1 MYSVHVV
8 IFISNHR
15 VIFGIAFSHFLS
27 FHLIRNNKMP
37 LVDDFFIQFNRLRFL
52 WSFSNYIWLNKE
64 KDLRAQTNK
73 PQMYETYGRS
83 LLSKT
88 YYMRFGG
95 KYKSIQTKWWRKSQ
109 TDISNWLNQFYDMNN
124 RNRAIWRIRIVIAMF
139 VFDNAVQL
147 KELQWKMKTKTWII
161 HATIAR
167 NQPNGIIIH
176 RSMRR
181 KRRHVYWALFLY
193 TDCR

>member
-1 MYSVHVV
+1 MIFSYSSIGFDFCGLFPITFDWIKRKICV
-8 IFISNHR
+8 R
-15 VIFGIAFSHFLS
+15 KQTSHKCIK
-27 FHLIRNNKMP
+27 HM
-37 LVDDFFIQFNRLRFL
+37 
-52 WSFSNYIWLNKE
+52 E
-64 KDLRAQTNK
+64 
-73 PQMYETYGRS
+73 YGRS

-95 KYKSIQTKWWRKSQ
+95 KYKSIQTKWLRKSQ

-147 KELQWKMKTKTWII
+147 KESQWKMKTKTWII

>member
-73 PQMYETYGRS
+73 PQMYKTYGIWTQFVIKNILHAIWRQ
-83 LLSKT
+83 
-88 YYMRFGG
+88 
-95 KYKSIQTKWWRKSQ
+95 IQVYTNKMITQ
-109 TDISNWLNQFYDMNN
+109 ISNWYIKLIKSVLWHEQSKQSDLKDSHCN
-124 RNRAIWRIRIVIAMF
+124 RNVCIW
-139 VFDNAVQL
+139 
-147 KELQWKMKTKTWII
+147 
-161 HATIAR
+161 
-167 NQPNGIIIH
+167 
-176 RSMRR
+176 
-181 KRRHVYWALFLY
+181 
-193 TDCR
+193 